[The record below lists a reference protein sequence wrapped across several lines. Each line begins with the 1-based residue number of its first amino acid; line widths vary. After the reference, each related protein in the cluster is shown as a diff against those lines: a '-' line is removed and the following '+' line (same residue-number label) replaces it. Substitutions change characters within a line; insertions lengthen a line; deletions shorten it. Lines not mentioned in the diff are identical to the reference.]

1 MPLQIGAEDLS
12 PIAAAMFCTAVA
24 LMALGPL
31 SRLGNRSIAQWVN
44 DETAEQLRRISMPW
58 WLLAAAVALI
68 LFIAAIPQLQGHD
81 LAAGIA
87 AAGLIGLLATLL
99 VLLTKVDAQCR
110 LLPDPLTGL
119 LAATGFIAHGMDFPP
134 QAVTLADGIVGCAAG
149 YLLLWLITAV
159 FRKLKGVQAM
169 GRGDFAMSAGL
180 GAWLG
185 WQSIPLVW
193 LIASL
198 AGLAAAGLQR
208 LWRHWPKRD
217 GGVPNPKTSAFL
229 EQRIAFGP
237 ALALGGII
245 TWIHLG

>member
-1 MPLQIGAEDLS
+1 MSLQIGAEDLS
-12 PIAAAMFCTAVA
+12 PIAAAMFCAAVA

-31 SRLGNRSIAQWVN
+31 SQLGLRSVAEWIN
-44 DETAEQLRRISMPW
+44 GETAEQLRRISMPW
-58 WLLAAAVALI
+58 WLLAAAVAFI
-68 LFIAAIPQLQGHD
+68 LFIAAVPQLRGHD
-81 LAAGIA
+81 RAAGIA
-87 AAGLIGLLATLL
+87 AAALIGLLAALL

-119 LAATGFIAHGMDFPP
+119 LAATGLIAHGVDFPP
-134 QAVTLADGIVGCAAG
+134 QTVTLADGIVGCAAG
-149 YLLLWLITAV
+149 YLLLWLIAAV

-198 AGLAAAGLQR
+198 AGLTAAGLQR
-208 LWRHWPKRD
+208 LWGHQPNRD
-217 GGVPNPKTSAFL
+217 GDAPGPRASAFL

-237 ALALGGII
+237 ALALGGVI
-245 TWIHLG
+245 TWIYLG

>member
-1 MPLQIGAEDLS
+1 MPLQIGAGDLS
-12 PIAAAMFCTAVA
+12 SIAAAMFCTAVA
-24 LMALGPL
+24 LMALEPL
-31 SRLGNRSIAQWVN
+31 SRLGNRSVARWVN
-44 DETAEQLRRISMPW
+44 GETAEQLRRISMPW
-58 WLLAAAVALI
+58 WLLVAAVALI
-68 LFIAAIPQLQGHD
+68 LFIAVIPQLQGHD
-81 LAAGIA
+81 LAASIT

-119 LAATGFIAHGMDFPP
+119 LAATGLIAHGMDFPP
-134 QAVTLADGIVGCAAG
+134 QAVTLADGIVGCAVG
-149 YLLLWLITAV
+149 YLLLWLITAG
-159 FRKLKGVQAM
+159 FRKSKGVQAM

-193 LIASL
+193 LAASL

-208 LWRHWPKRD
+208 LWQHRLKQD
-217 GGVPNPKTSAFL
+217 AGVSDPRTSAFL